1 MNMLYVQLI
10 IQYGPRCSPH
20 ITITSR
26 IRCAFSA
33 TRSCAKRIITNE
45 STSGRKKGA
54 MNAEKS
60 APAKSV
66 FFVGY
71 PIFAAQMPWPSAA
84 AGCSFLYSAAWRR
97 AAIAGTSG
105 S

>member
-1 MNMLYVQLI
+1 
-10 IQYGPRCSPH
+10 
-20 ITITSR
+20 
-26 IRCAFSA
+26 
-33 TRSCAKRIITNE
+33 
-45 STSGRKKGA
+45 

-60 APAKSV
+60 APPKSE
-66 FFVGY
+66 FFVGK